1 LKVRFLHG
9 PSKVP
14 QNPRVVLASSS
25 GTPPKTCPRIG
36 VRCDGAR
43 GRSTPYRP
51 PSGHA
56 FKITSSASLL
66 WTLLAVA
73 RRVPSGDHATP

>member
-43 GRSTPYRP
+43 GAVDSV
-51 PSGHA
+51 
-56 FKITSSASLL
+56 SAAER
-66 WTLLAVA
+66 T
-73 RRVPSGDHATP
+73 RVQDYL